1 MGGLFVG
8 DVVTR
13 WAGFLATGG
22 APGFALLRL
31 PAEVEADDICELL
44 PLGGAAGK
52 VDDLAGTG

>member
-1 MGGLFVG
+1 MG
-8 DVVTR
+8 DVVAK

-22 APGFALLRL
+22 APDFTLLRL